1 MENNKKYSMKDLVT
15 EICEKK
21 VYCGN
26 DIDNSSL
33 NAGNRISK
41 VIRPKILPTLH
52 LDEFIKEYEGNE
64 QKPYNHEWIDFFD
77 ELLDAYEFSGTTKKE
92 NPGRAKITKG
102 PLASNEIF
110 TIRNIEIFSKL
121 KNAIETGKEP
131 EKYLGKLKKTKFY
144 TMNVIEHAK
153 IAILLNYKTLFQDFN
168 DHFDELSGKGIIERL
183 YFIQDNFESMVKQ
196 LELPFS
202 PCVTKFNE
210 RI

>member
-26 DIDNSSL
+26 ETDNSSL

-52 LDEFIKEYEGNE
+52 LDEFIREYEGNE

-92 NPGRAKITKG
+92 NPGREKITKG
-102 PLASNEIF
+102 PLASNEIA
-110 TIRNIEIFSKL
+110 TARNEKIYKKL
-121 KNAIETGKEP
+121 KHAIETGKEP
-131 EKYLGKLKKTKFY
+131 EKYLSKLKETKFY
-144 TMNVIEHAK
+144 TMNIIEQAKNVI
-153 IAILLNYKTLFQDFN
+153 LYNYKALFQEFDE
-168 DHFDELSGKGIIERL
+168 HFDELSGRGIIERL

-202 PCVTKFNE
+202 PCVTKFDE
-210 RI
+210 RV